1 MKRVRVASACAAGLM
16 ALCAAGNAGAADLPT
31 AKAAPFA
38 PAPVQRAPYSWTG
51 FYVGANI
58 GGNLTSNWNADAQ
71 AGSGF
76 SFHDDNSGL
85 AAATLDTGIGGVI
98 GGAQAGYNWQYGW
111 AVIGAEADIS
121 GLSAGGSGSWTSFAT
136 LNGST
141 LTTSASERMNYL
153 GTVRLRAGYVLYE
166 RWLLYVTGGF
176 AYGGVNNSGSVTM
189 NGAPGYQ
196 WTNSSSNVRTGYA
209 VGGGVAYALTDNISL
224 LLEGYYYNLG
234 AQLNTDVGNAAVR
247 ANPSLNG
254 YNLIY
259 KTTTVGDVFRVGVDY
274 KF

>member
-1 MKRVRVASACAAGLM
+1 M
-16 ALCAAGNAGAADLPT
+16 ALCTAGNAGAADLPT
-31 AKAAPFA
+31 AKAAPLA
-38 PAPVQRAPYSWTG
+38 PAPVQRAAYSWTG
-51 FYVGANI
+51 FYVGANVGANI
-58 GGNLTSNWNADAQ
+58 TSNFNADAQ

-85 AAATLDTGIGGVI
+85 AAATLDTGVGGVA
-98 GGAQAGYNWQYGW
+98 GGVQAGYNYQWGP

-121 GLSAGGSGSWTSFAT
+121 GLSAGGGSSWTSFAT

-141 LTTSASERMNYL
+141 LTTSASERLDYL
-153 GTVRLRAGYVLYE
+153 GTIRARLGYVLYD
-166 RWLLYVTGGF
+166 RWLVYATGGF
-176 AYGGVNNSGSVTM
+176 AYGQVKNNGSVTM
-189 NGAPGYQ
+189 DASPGNQ
-196 WTNSSSNVRTGYA
+196 WNSSSTEIRTGYA
-209 VGGGVAYALTDNISL
+209 LGGGVAYALTDNISL
-224 LLEGYYYNLG
+224 RLEGFYYSLG
-234 AQLNTDVGNAAVR
+234 AKVSTDVGNAAVR